1 MSRNSLNVLADKL
14 AEKSGLSQIESE
26 LFIRKMFDVCHQG
39 LDADKMVK
47 MRWLGTFKVTSVKDR
62 ESVDVNTGE
71 RILIEGRD
79 KISFTPDNILKEIV
93 NKPFAQFETVVVNEG
108 VDFDSIDKK
117 YEDSLEDEEQEREQ
131 DVIRPAVDV
140 VEPLLP
146 ENAFSTESTV
156 SGVIDFLDIPETPSL
171 DAPETPSED
180 SNVVVIGE
188 ETAEISE
195 ETAEISEEKES
206 EVDTS
211 VQESEKVME
220 ETMESC
226 AETVESHAETVES
239 HAETSNDLPVS
250 DSLEEPKE
258 EVVATVSDNIRKDIS
273 DDEAGS
279 DDEVDSD
286 DEADSA
292 DESASDDESDSADE
306 SDSDD
311 ESDSADE
318 SDSDDEEEIR
328 RRHFIIPKYMVIVA
342 SITLLLL
349 IGGFGWFA
357 FNYGQMAAQ
366 RDHLATQLAQYKK
379 GKESGMKLAK
389 VQSQEQILQQK
400 ARQDSLRMA
409 QASEAIKAAE
419 KADSLKT
426 IAAEKEMSE
435 KKQKSDHILLAENK
449 KVSEKVVA
457 EKKMAEQ
464 KKLDKAAE
472 PAKVTPGKYDSDPRV
487 RTGAYRIVGVD
498 QIVTVGDHQTLT
510 TLSKRYL
517 GPGMECYI
525 EALNGT
531 STIKSGQK
539 IKIPKLELKKKKAK

>member
-1 MSRNSLNVLADKL
+1 MSKNSLNVLADKL

-39 LDADKMVK
+39 LAADKMVK

-71 RILIEGRD
+71 RIIIEGRD

-131 DVIRPAVDV
+131 EVIKPAVDV

-146 ENAFSTESTV
+146 ENSFSTESTA
-156 SGVIDFLDIPETPSL
+156 SGVIDFLDIPETPS
-171 DAPETPSED
+171 EE

-195 ETAEISEEKES
+195 EKES
-206 EVDTS
+206 VLDTS

-220 ETMESC
+220 ETMDSC
-226 AETVESHAETVES
+226 AETVESHG
-239 HAETSNDLPVS
+239 ETSNELPVS

-258 EVVATVSDNIRKDIS
+258 EFAANVSDNSRKDIS
-273 DDEAGS
+273 DNEA
-279 DDEVDSD
+279 ESD
-286 DEADSA
+286 DEA
-292 DESASDDESDSADE
+292 
-306 SDSDD
+306 
-311 ESDSADE
+311 
-318 SDSDDEEEIR
+318 EIR

-342 SITLLLL
+342 SISLLLL

-366 RDHLATQLAQYKK
+366 RDHLALQLAQYKE
-379 GKESGMKLAK
+379 GKESVMKFAK
-389 VQSQEQILQQK
+389 VKSQEQILQQK

-409 QASEAIKAAE
+409 QASEAVKAAE

-426 IAAEKEMSE
+426 IAAEKAMSE
-435 KKQKSDHILLAENK
+435 KNQKSDHIQLADNK

-457 EKKMAEQ
+457 DKKMADQ

-472 PAKVTPGKYDSDPRV
+472 HAKVTSGKYDSDPRV

-498 QIVTVGDHQTLT
+498 RIVTVGDHQTLSS
-510 TLSKRYL
+510 LSKRYL

-525 EALNGT
+525 EALNGN

>member
-1 MSRNSLNVLADKL
+1 MSKNSLNVLAEKL

-39 LDADKMVK
+39 LAADKMVK

-71 RILIEGRD
+71 RIIIEGRD

-146 ENAFSTESTV
+146 ENSSSTESTA
-156 SGVIDFLDIPETPSL
+156 SGVIDFLDIPETS
-171 DAPETPSED
+171 SEE
-180 SNVVVIGE
+180 SNVVVIG
-188 ETAEISE
+188 E

-220 ETMESC
+220 ETMNSC
-226 AETVESHAETVES
+226 AETVESHG
-239 HAETSNDLPVS
+239 ETSNELPVS

-258 EVVATVSDNIRKDIS
+258 EFAANVSDNSRKDIS
-273 DDEAGS
+273 DNEA
-279 DDEVDSD
+279 ESD
-286 DEADSA
+286 DEA
-292 DESASDDESDSADE
+292 
-306 SDSDD
+306 
-311 ESDSADE
+311 
-318 SDSDDEEEIR
+318 EIR

-366 RDHLATQLAQYKK
+366 RDHLALQLAQYKE
-379 GKESGMKLAK
+379 GKESVMKFAK
-389 VQSQEQILQQK
+389 VKSQEQILQQK

-409 QASEAIKAAE
+409 QASEAVKAAE

-426 IAAEKEMSE
+426 IAAEKAMSE
-435 KKQKSDHILLAENK
+435 KNQKSDHIQLADNK

-457 EKKMAEQ
+457 EKKMADQ
-464 KKLDKAAE
+464 KKLNKAAE
-472 PAKVTPGKYDSDPRV
+472 HAKVTSGKYDSDPRV

-498 QIVTVGDHQTLT
+498 QIVTVGDHQTLSS
-510 TLSKRYL
+510 LSKRYL

>member
-1 MSRNSLNVLADKL
+1 MSKNSLNVLAEKL

-39 LDADKMVK
+39 LAADKMVK

-71 RILIEGRD
+71 RIIIEGRD

-131 DVIRPAVDV
+131 EVIKPAVDV

-146 ENAFSTESTV
+146 ENSFSTESTA
-156 SGVIDFLDIPETPSL
+156 SGVIDFLDIPETPS
-171 DAPETPSED
+171 EE
-180 SNVVVIGE
+180 SNVVVIG
-188 ETAEISE
+188 E

-220 ETMESC
+220 ETMDSC
-226 AETVESHAETVES
+226 AETVESHG
-239 HAETSNDLPVS
+239 ETSNELPVS

-258 EVVATVSDNIRKDIS
+258 EFAANVSDNSRKDIS
-273 DDEAGS
+273 DNEA
-279 DDEVDSD
+279 ESD
-286 DEADSA
+286 DEA
-292 DESASDDESDSADE
+292 
-306 SDSDD
+306 
-311 ESDSADE
+311 
-318 SDSDDEEEIR
+318 EIR
-328 RRHFIIPKYMVIVA
+328 RRHFIIPKYTVIVA
-342 SITLLLL
+342 SIILLLL

-366 RDHLATQLAQYKK
+366 RDHLALQLAQYKE
-379 GKESGMKLAK
+379 GKESVMKFAK
-389 VQSQEQILQQK
+389 VKSQEQILQQK

-409 QASEAIKAAE
+409 QASEAVKAAE
-419 KADSLKT
+419 KADSLKM
-426 IAAEKEMSE
+426 IAAEKAMSE
-435 KKQKSDHILLAENK
+435 KNQKSDHIQLADNK

-457 EKKMAEQ
+457 EKKMADQ

-472 PAKVTPGKYDSDPRV
+472 HAKVTSGKYDSDPRV

-498 QIVTVGDHQTLT
+498 QIVTVGDHQTLSS
-510 TLSKRYL
+510 LSKRYL

-525 EALNGT
+525 EALNGN